1 MLEYLASFRL
11 NSRTV
16 TSTFWSGFSFLQ
28 KNIYFFYKN
37 S

>member
-16 TSTFWSGFSFLQ
+16 TSTFSRGFLFLQ
-28 KNIYFFYKN
+28 KKLK
-37 S
+37 

>member
-1 MLEYLASFRL
+1 MLEYLALFRI

-28 KNIYFFYKN
+28 KKYIFFLQ
-37 S
+37 